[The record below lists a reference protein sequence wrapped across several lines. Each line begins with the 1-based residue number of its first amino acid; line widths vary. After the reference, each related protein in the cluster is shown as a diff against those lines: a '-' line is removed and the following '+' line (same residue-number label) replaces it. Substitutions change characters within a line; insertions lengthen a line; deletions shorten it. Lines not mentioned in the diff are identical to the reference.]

1 MITHLDAALFKKMVL
16 SGAAALEDNKEL
28 VNELNVFPVPDG
40 DTGTNMTMTI
50 MSAANAIN
58 SIEELDFFHLA
69 DAVSSG
75 SLRGARGNS
84 GVILSQI
91 LRGMSKVL
99 KDKENVDCTA
109 MAEAFRKGSQTAY
122 KAVMK
127 PKEGTILTVISA
139 VAEMAG
145 ELSKETKDMEEFF
158 VKLRDHAQKTLDHT
172 PELLPVLKE
181 AGVVDSGGMGLLTIL
196 DGMLQALQGK
206 ESAFDWS
213 VYNVKPKHLEGLDR
227 DMSTEIEFGY
237 CTEMIILLKEKVSG
251 TRLNDLRN
259 FLESVGNSIVFVPDK
274 ELIKLHV
281 HTNDP
286 GRVLSKAVSFG
297 ELSNIKID
305 NMREEHR
312 EIMFSEEAYLQ
323 SRGERDLEV
332 PEVKKAAP
340 EKEIGFV
347 VVSAGKGFEEL
358 FQELGVDEIIEG
370 GQTMNPSTGD
380 ILARIDRVG
389 ARNVFVFP
397 NNKNIVLACN
407 QARDLTKDKTVIVI
421 PSLTVPQGIAGMMSY
436 LGDDSDVE
444 AVKEAMYEAISS
456 IKSFSLTYSIRDT
469 EIDGYNIKKGNVMAL
484 SDRGLEAV
492 SDNLLKALK
501 ELFDRNID
509 ASVSYVT
516 FYRGS
521 DIDEEQEKEVENMIS
536 EHYPDIDVSF
546 NYGGQPIYYYIIS
559 ME

>member
-1 MITHLDAALFKKMVL
+1 
-16 SGAAALEDNKEL
+16 
-28 VNELNVFPVPDG
+28 
-40 DTGTNMTMTI
+40 
-50 MSAANAIN
+50 
-58 SIEELDFFHLA
+58 
-69 DAVSSG
+69 
-75 SLRGARGNS
+75 
-84 GVILSQI
+84 
-91 LRGMSKVL
+91 
-99 KDKENVDCTA
+99 
-109 MAEAFRKGSQTAY
+109 
-122 KAVMK
+122 
-127 PKEGTILTVISA
+127 
-139 VAEMAG
+139 
-145 ELSKETKDMEEFF
+145 
-158 VKLRDHAQKTLDHT
+158 
-172 PELLPVLKE
+172 
-181 AGVVDSGGMGLLTIL
+181 
-196 DGMLQALQGK
+196 
-206 ESAFDWS
+206 
-213 VYNVKPKHLEGLDR
+213 
-227 DMSTEIEFGY
+227 
-237 CTEMIILLKEKVSG
+237 
-251 TRLNDLRN
+251 
-259 FLESVGNSIVFVPDK
+259 
-274 ELIKLHV
+274 
-281 HTNDP
+281 
-286 GRVLSKAVSFG
+286 
-297 ELSNIKID
+297 
-305 NMREEHR
+305 
-312 EIMFSEEAYLQ
+312 
-323 SRGERDLEV
+323 
-332 PEVKKAAP
+332 
-340 EKEIGFV
+340 
-347 VVSAGKGFEEL
+347 
-358 FQELGVDEIIEG
+358 
-370 GQTMNPSTGD
+370 MNPSTGD